1 MSKAAKAHAFHMDA
15 SRANVITRAEFYAL
29 DPKAGMDLLE
39 LEKYIGALH
48 AQPTV
53 SRKGYKLRVV
63 VGWRQQ
69 VQGLIFEEVKDVPKT
84 A

>member
-1 MSKAAKAHAFHMDA
+1 MARKHGSAFHLDA
-15 SRANVITRAEFYAL
+15 SRDNVIVKAEFYAKN
-29 DPKAGMDLLE
+29 PRAGMDLLE
-39 LEKYIGALH
+39 LEKAIDALN

-53 SRKGYKLRVV
+53 SKKGYRLTVA

-69 VQGLIFEEVKDVPKT
+69 VQGIIFEEVTDVPKT